1 MIDTLFTIGYS
12 GFKIIDFLSTLKMHN
27 ITLVV
32 DVRSLPYSQYYS
44 DYNKEKLSA
53 ILNSSGIYYR
63 NYILEFGARQED
75 KHYYPNGYLD
85 FEMFSKSKNFITGVD
100 KLKKA
105 MEQDYSFALMCSEKD
120 PINCHRAILV
130 SRAFHKAGYQVVHLL
145 PDGKTTTQSELEER
159 LLNIFFP
166 ERNQINLFLPN
177 LTTEEYIVEAYK
189 KQNEKIGYSME
200 VESE

>member
-12 GFKIIDFLSTLKMHN
+12 GFKIVDFLSTLKMYN

-44 DYNKEKLSA
+44 DYNKDKLSA
-53 ILNSSGIYYR
+53 ILNGSGIYYR

-105 MEQDYSFALMCSEKD
+105 MEHDYSFALMCSEKD

-130 SRAFHKAGYQVVHLL
+130 SRAFHNAGYQVIHLL

-189 KQNEKIGYSME
+189 KQNEIIGYSME